1 MRTASGSAHDRRTHP
16 AMDATFTKHTSSR
29 CLHCPRHSWQDI
41 TPSPSLKCPHS
52 ETDSQNT
59 SAAHAVH
66 GLPRLHP
73 RDNSAD
79 KSRFATSQL
88 CHWMPTLCRLEH
100 LTDLRLA
107 PHAKPRLLPPNRS
120 RRQSRQPA
128 QPPPPLPS
136 GSSGGQIAGLM
147 PVLGV
152 VPSRPSRV
160 SGHPTGAG
168 ALPP

>member
-1 MRTASGSAHDRRTHP
+1 
-16 AMDATFTKHTSSR
+16 
-29 CLHCPRHSWQDI
+29 LWQDI
-41 TPSPSLKCPHS
+41 TPSPSLKCLHS
-52 ETDSQNT
+52 ETDAQNT

-73 RDNSAD
+73 VTTRLTTAVSPPR
-79 KSRFATSQL
+79 STRRWT
-88 CHWMPTLCRLEH
+88 PTLRCLEH

-107 PHAKPRLLPPNRS
+107 PIRVPRLPPPNRS
-120 RRQSRQPA
+120 RRRPRQPV

-136 GSSGGQIAGLM
+136 GSSGGQIVGLS

-160 SGHPTGAG
+160 
-168 ALPP
+168 

>member
-1 MRTASGSAHDRRTHP
+1 RRTRKTPPQPTPYTACHASTP
-16 AMDATFTKHTSSR
+16 VTTRLTTAVSP
-29 CLHCPRHSWQDI
+29 PR
-41 TPSPSLKCPHS
+41 
-52 ETDSQNT
+52 
-59 SAAHAVH
+59 SA
-66 GLPRLHP
+66 R
-73 RDNSAD
+73 
-79 KSRFATSQL
+79 
-88 CHWMPTLCRLEH
+88 HWMPTLRRLEH

-107 PHAKPRLLPPNRS
+107 PMRKPRLLPPNRS
-120 RRQSRQPA
+120 RRRPRQPA